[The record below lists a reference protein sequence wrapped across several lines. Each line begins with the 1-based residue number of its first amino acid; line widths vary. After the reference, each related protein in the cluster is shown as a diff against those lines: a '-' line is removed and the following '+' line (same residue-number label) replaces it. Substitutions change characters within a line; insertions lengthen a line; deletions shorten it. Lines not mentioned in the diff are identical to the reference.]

1 MFPTPAAPLHV
12 PAGGVRGLQ
21 LSTSVSFS
29 VIVMLVNVQRCL
41 LVVLT
46 CILLPD
52 DVEHRFMCL
61 LCV

>member
-1 MFPTPAAPLHV
+1 MFPTPVAQLCSCQRCARPPTLHV
-12 PAGGVRGLQ
+12 GVFFL
-21 LSTSVSFS
+21 
-29 VIVMLVNVQRCL
+29 VMLVNVQCC